1 MKQIQ
6 SKTDKYK
13 PKGDRYNIW
22 FETVSEVAKFM
33 GEEDKLGK
41 WQSRCKGRKHY
52 ELEDMMKL
60 CRAEGKPPQKL
71 FNFLIK
77 Q

>member
-1 MKQIQ
+1 MDL
-6 SKTDKYK
+6 SKYK
-13 PKGDRYNIW
+13 DIKVNDEKYNIW

-41 WQSRCKGRKHY
+41 WQKKCKGRKHY

-71 FNFLIK
+71 FNYIIK